1 MSSDR
6 AIKEIYI
13 DTEGTQIRSYKNSTF
28 YALSPDMSVFRGTQV
43 IFRCHLMMADAAT
56 YFAPPAGATWL
67 FGIDSVFTAL
77 HPDLVVSLNAQF
89 NIEGDWDLLAPTSGY
104 ICWRADMTSTTLKEN
119 LADATNKGMY
129 ACLWMTPSGG
139 APTLMAQW
147 NVTMKNIAVDPT
159 TATAQEGITYPTTDV
174 FSSAINEIKTPTG
187 GLYRLQNGALQ
198 LWNATQSKWHTLS
211 ISGAAGEETLDI
223 GPGEA

>member
-6 AIKEIYI
+6 VIKDLYI
-13 DTEGTQIRSYKNSTF
+13 DTEGTQIRSYKNTTF
-28 YALSPDMSVFRGTQV
+28 YALSPDMTMFRGTQV
-43 IFRCHLMMADAAT
+43 LFRCHLMMADAVT

-67 FGIDSVFTAL
+67 FGIDSEFTAD
-77 HPDLVVSLNAQF
+77 HTDLVVSLNDKFIAA
-89 NIEGDWDLLAPTSGY
+89 DWDQASFTGGK
-104 ICWRADMTSTTLKEN
+104 ICWRADLTSQALKDK
-119 LADATNKGMY
+119 LADQTAMAMY

-139 APTLMAQW
+139 NPTLMAQW
-147 NVTMKNIAVDPT
+147 NITMKNIAVDPT
-159 TATAQEGITYPTTDV
+159 TATVQEGITYPTTEV
-174 FSSAINEIKTPTG
+174 FNSSISEIKTPTG
-187 GLYRLQNGALQ
+187 GIYRLQNGALQ